1 VVIDINTETAFQNAE
16 KLKTR
21 TSSIQILRDALTHLK
36 PDRKNILRILSF
48 TLLEAFISLIIA
60 TQPNTIPL
68 LKEVMTL
75 IVSIIVALLAIVFTG
90 YTFFQTLINDN
101 LLITLLSVDINKNA
115 NLVNTNKYFAE
126 VMILQIFCLLLNLLL
141 ALFSIILPSDW
152 CLTANNII
160 NESLA
165 FLGIWIILFINME
178 SIWEMK
184 SFIFNLYQLYNL
196 HAYSRM
202 LEIKNKKES

>member
-1 VVIDINTETAFQNAE
+1 MRAA
-16 KLKTR
+16 
-21 TSSIQILRDALTHLK
+21 AG
-36 PDRKNILRILSF
+36 
-48 TLLEAFISLIIA
+48 
-60 TQPNTIPL
+60 
-68 LKEVMTL
+68 M
-75 IVSIIVALLAIVFTG
+75 
-90 YTFFQTLINDN
+90 
-101 LLITLLSVDINKNA
+101 
-115 NLVNTNKYFAE
+115 
-126 VMILQIFCLLLNLLL
+126 
-141 ALFSIILPSDW
+141 
-152 CLTANNII
+152 TANNII

>member
-1 VVIDINTETAFQNAE
+1 MVIDINTETAFQNAE
-16 KLKTR
+16 KLTMR
-21 TSSIQILRDALTHLK
+21 TSSVQILRDALAHLR
-36 PDRKNILRILSF
+36 PERNGILRILLF
-48 TLLEAFISLIIA
+48 ILLEAFISLIIA

-68 LKEVMTL
+68 LKEVTVL

-90 YTFFQTLINDN
+90 YTFFQTLINDK
-101 LLITLLSVDINKNA
+101 LLITLLSVDINNNA

-126 VMILQIFCLLLNLLL
+126 VMILQIFSLLVNLLL
-141 ALFSIILPSDW
+141 AVFSIILPSDW
-152 CLTANNII
+152 CLTTNNIF

-165 FLGIWIILFINME
+165 FLGIWVVLFINVE

-196 HAYSRM
+196 NAYSRM
-202 LEIKNKKES
+202 VEIKKIAE

>member
-1 VVIDINTETAFQNAE
+1 M
-16 KLKTR
+16 R
-21 TSSIQILRDALTHLK
+21 TSSLQVLRDALVHLK
-36 PDRKNILRILSF
+36 PDRKSSLRVLLF
-48 TLLEAFISLIIA
+48 VLLEAFISLIIA

-75 IVSIIVALLAIVFTG
+75 IVSIIIALLAIVFTG
-90 YTFFQTLINDN
+90 YTLFQTLINDT
-101 LLITLLSVDINKNA
+101 LLITLLSVDIKQNA

-126 VMILQIFCLLLNLLL
+126 VMILQIFSLLLNLLL
-141 ALFSIILPSDW
+141 AVFSIILPSDW

-165 FLGIWIILFINME
+165 FLGILVILFINME

-184 SFIFNLYQLYNL
+184 SFIFNLYQMYNL
-196 HAYSRM
+196 HAYSRL
-202 LEIKNKKES
+202 LELKDKEK

>member
-1 VVIDINTETAFQNAE
+1 MIVINTEKAFQNAG
-16 KLKTR
+16 KLTMR
-21 TSSIQILRDALTHLK
+21 TSSLQVLRDALVHLK
-36 PDRKNILRILSF
+36 PDRKSSLRVLLF
-48 TLLEAFISLIIA
+48 VLLEAFISLIIA

-75 IVSIIVALLAIVFTG
+75 IVSIIIALLAIVFTG
-90 YTFFQTLINDN
+90 YTLFQTLINDT
-101 LLITLLSVDINKNA
+101 LLITLLSVDIKQNA

-126 VMILQIFCLLLNLLL
+126 VMILQIFSLLLNLLL
-141 ALFSIILPSDW
+141 AVFSIILPSDW

-165 FLGIWIILFINME
+165 FLGILVILFINME

-184 SFIFNLYQLYNL
+184 SFIFNLYQMYNL
-196 HAYSRM
+196 HAYSRL
-202 LEIKNKKES
+202 LELKDKEK